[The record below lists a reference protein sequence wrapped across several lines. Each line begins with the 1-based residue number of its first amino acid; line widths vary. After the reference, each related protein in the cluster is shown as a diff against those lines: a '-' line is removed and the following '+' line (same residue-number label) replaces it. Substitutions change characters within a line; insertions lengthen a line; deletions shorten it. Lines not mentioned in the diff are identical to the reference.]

1 MNIDPS
7 HRDSRHL
14 RRDPL
19 AVMLRRRAVER
30 ADEQRR
36 QDHGQ
41 AHAGINGQPIT
52 PPHLQRAQATTRRN
66 GAGGLF
72 R

>member
-7 HRDSRHL
+7 HRDSRTPRPDL
-14 RRDPL
+14 L
-19 AVMLRRRAVER
+19 AALLRRRAVER
-30 ADEQRR
+30 ADEQYR
-36 QDHGQ
+36 QDH
-41 AHAGINGQPIT
+41 AETHAGINGQPIT
-52 PPHLQRAQATTRRN
+52 PPHLQRAQATARRN

>member
-7 HRDSRHL
+7 HRDSRHP
-14 RRDPL
+14 RPDPL
-19 AVMLRRRAVER
+19 AAMLQRRSLER
-30 ADEQRR
+30 ADEQARR
-36 QDHGQ
+36 DHGD
-41 AHAGINGQPIT
+41 AHAGIDGQPIT
-52 PPHLQRAQATTRRN
+52 PPHLKRAQATTRRN